1 MHVVPFKAVRPSR
14 DKVHLAATRSYVS
27 YTSSQLRSKLTENP
41 YSFLHI
47 IHPDMTA
54 TKMHGTGNPEERF
67 KLVRSNYEKFCHDE
81 ILLKEKTACFYLYK
95 QTKHGHPFIGIIGA
109 VAVEDY
115 LNGKVKIHEQTLTNR
130 EDTFTKYLD
139 ITNINAEPVLLMSSN
154 SRPIEDIFSKYLDTR
169 PEYDFTTTDTV
180 HHQLWVINDE
190 ADIKKIADA
199 YSAID
204 AFYIADGHHRSSSSA
219 RLFEKRKH
227 TKATGDE
234 PWNYCLAYI
243 LNESNVRIYEFN
255 RIVKDL
261 NDLSKEEFLQKISQA
276 FYVNEAPENY
286 KPTAKGEFS
295 MFLGNQWYALNLK
308 HASSTLDT
316 QLLSELIL
324 TPILGIQ
331 DLRKDKRI
339 YFMEGPKGTEALK
352 KEVLKYKQGVAF
364 GLFPIPAQDVK
375 NIADKKETM
384 PPKSTWVEPKLR
396 SGLVV
401 YELDK

>member
-1 MHVVPFKAVRPSR
+1 
-14 DKVHLAATRSYVS
+14 
-27 YTSSQLRSKLTENP
+27 
-41 YSFLHI
+41 
-47 IHPDMTA
+47 
-54 TKMHGTGNPEERF
+54 MHGAGNPEERF
-67 KLVRSNYEKFCHDE
+67 KLVRSRYEEFCKDE
-81 ILLKEKTACFYLYK
+81 ILHKEETPCFYLYK
-95 QTKHGHPFIGIIGA
+95 QIKLGHPFIGIIAA

-115 LNGKVKIHEQTLTNR
+115 LNGKIKIHEQTLTNR

-154 SRPIEDIFSKYLDTR
+154 SRAIEDIFAKYLDTR

-180 HHQLWVINDE
+180 QHQLWVINDTE
-190 ADIKKIADA
+190 DIKKVEDA
-199 YSAID
+199 YKEID

-227 TKATGDE
+227 DNATGQE

-261 NDLSKEEFLQKISQA
+261 NGLSKEEFLQQVSQA

-286 KPTAKGEFS
+286 RPMAKGEFS
-295 MFLGNQWYALNLK
+295 MFLDDQWYALNLK
-308 HASSTLDT
+308 HVSSTLDT

-324 TPILGIQ
+324 TPILGIE

-364 GLFPIPAQDVK
+364 GLFPIPAQEVK
-375 NIADKKETM
+375 NIADANKTM